1 MWLTVSEIA
10 ASLAV
15 ALVRSRCCRAA
26 PDLHRVRSRKLLQLA
41 LCSHIQELCKKHI
54 GSYVVV
60 VYAKLCQALR
70 LTADTVLVDNLM
82 SGMLLVCLV
91 RTSAK
96 TYAACSVQS
105 VCNAICHS
113 NI

>member
-15 ALVRSRCCRAA
+15 ALVRSRYCRAA
-26 PDLHRVRSRKLLQLA
+26 PDLQKVRSRKLLHLA

-54 GSYVVV
+54 GSHVVV
-60 VYAKLCQALR
+60 VYAKLCQTLR
-70 LTADTVLVDNLM
+70 LTADTVLLDHLM

-91 RTSAK
+91 RTSA
-96 TYAACSVQS
+96 ACSVQS
-105 VCNAICHS
+105 VCNAICQS
-113 NI
+113 NIQQCV